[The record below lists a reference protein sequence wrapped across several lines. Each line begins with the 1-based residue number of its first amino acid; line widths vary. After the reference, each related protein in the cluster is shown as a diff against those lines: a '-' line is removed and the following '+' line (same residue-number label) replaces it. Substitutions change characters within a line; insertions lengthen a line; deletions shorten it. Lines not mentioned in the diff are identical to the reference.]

1 MKKNMTLVEEISELD
16 VELLKLLARRSKLLK
31 KTRRRKKEGAGT
43 DSISNEKRIR
53 LAWEESATKF
63 SRDPRLAHQMFT
75 LLQDIEFISR
85 DDAEDQNSFGLA
97 PNTQPVNVDITGPA
111 ALCPTQI
118 WIALAA
124 ANGVEC
130 NLTGI
135 STAHPVSDLVKG
147 FNQAGA
153 RLSWK
158 GNDLFCKE
166 SKALDFA
173 DKVIFAGNSEFN
185 VYLLALQAAASHG
198 TLKLTGGST
207 LKDADLS
214 AFRNFLPQLGARIA
228 HVIPRSNGLPAR
240 LECSGIIP
248 ETVVVP
254 ENLSEE
260 AVIAVLVAA
269 TTWKA
274 NVTIDLSQNAA
285 ATNALAIVDPIFESA
300 GIEYS
305 IEGTS
310 CAISPEEPDFPV
322 YPAITM
328 DPTICASILAY
339 PAFAGGKV
347 ALRGT
352 WPLDTAEGDAVVALL
367 KSVGLTIAI
376 KPDSIVATKP
386 ERGHSTDAVDMQ
398 NLSSNYFP
406 LAMALTCIKAA
417 ATKSPVE
424 LPAAPAGTSVEV
436 IESFVAQANMLLED
450 NKVHPNADIPHAK
463 IWTSPDAFWTMA
475 LGQLAFINRPL
486 QLSNPG
492 TITDLMPTFWMF
504 YNTLPEPTMVR
515 KPREEMS
522 GDKPKRRRV
531 FADNNSRGRSAD

>member
-1 MKKNMTLVEEISELD
+1 MTLVEEISELD
-16 VELLKLLARRSKLLK
+16 LELLKLLARRSKLLK

-43 DSISNEKRIR
+43 DSISNEKQIR

-63 SRDPRLAHQMFT
+63 SRDPRLVHQIFT

-85 DDAEDQNSFGLA
+85 DDAEDQTSFGLA

-111 ALCPTQI
+111 ALNPTQI

-135 STAHPVSDLVKG
+135 STAHPVSDIVKA

-158 GNDLFCKE
+158 GNDLYCKE

-185 VYLLALQAAASHG
+185 VYLLALQAAANHG
-198 TLKLTGGST
+198 ILKLTGGST

-228 HVIPRSNGLPAR
+228 HVVPRSNGLPVR
-240 LECSGIIP
+240 LECSGVIP
-248 ETVVVP
+248 ETVVIP
-254 ENLSEE
+254 ETLSEK
-260 AVIAVLVAA
+260 AIVATLVAA
-269 TTWKA
+269 TTWGMR
-274 NVTIDLSQNAA
+274 VTLDLSQNEAT
-285 ATNALAIVDPIFESA
+285 TNALAIVTPIFESA
-300 GIEYS
+300 GIEYVL
-305 IEGTS
+305 EGTNLTVL
-310 CAISPEEPDFPV
+310 PEEPDFPV

-328 DPTICASILAY
+328 DPTICASLLAY

-347 ALRGT
+347 TLRGT
-352 WPLDTAEGDAVVALL
+352 WPKDTAEGEAVVSLL
-367 KSVGLTIAI
+367 QSVGLTVTV
-376 KPDSIVATKP
+376 KPDSIVTVKP
-386 ERGHSTDAVDMQ
+386 ERGHSTDPVDMQ
-398 NLSSNYFP
+398 NLPESYFP

-417 ATKSPVE
+417 STKSPVK
-424 LPAAPAGTSVEV
+424 LPAAPAATSLEV
-436 IESFVAQANMLLED
+436 IESFAAQANMLLD
-450 NKVHPNADIPHAK
+450 DDKVHPNADIPHAK
-463 IWTSPDAFWTMA
+463 VWTSPDAFWTMA

-486 QLSNPG
+486 QLANPG
-492 TITDLMPTFWMF
+492 SITDLMPTFWMF
-504 YNTLPEPTMVR
+504 YNTLPEPSMVR

-531 FADNNSRGRSAD
+531 FADNNSRGRNAD

>member
-1 MKKNMTLVEEISELD
+1 MTLVEEISELD
-16 VELLKLLARRSKLLK
+16 LELLKLLARRSKLLK

-53 LAWEESATKF
+53 LAWEEAASKF

-75 LLQDIEFISR
+75 LLQDIDFISR
-85 DDAEDQNSFGLA
+85 DDAEDQTGFGLA

-111 ALCPTQI
+111 ALLPTQI

-130 NLTGI
+130 NLNGI
-135 STAHPVSDLVKG
+135 STAHPVSDIVKA

-158 GNDLFCKE
+158 GSDLFCKE

-185 VYLLALQAAASHG
+185 VYLLALQAAANYG

-228 HVIPRSNGLPAR
+228 HVVPRSNGLPVR
-240 LECSGIIP
+240 LECSGAIP
-248 ETVVVP
+248 ETVVLP
-254 ENLSEE
+254 ESLSEE
-260 AVIAVLVAA
+260 AVVATLVAA
-269 TTWKA
+269 TTWGVK
-274 NVTIDLSQNAA
+274 VTLDLSQNEA
-285 ATNALAIVDPIFESA
+285 ATNALSVVAPIFESA
-300 GIEYS
+300 GIEHE

-310 CAISPEEPDFPV
+310 LVILPEEPDFPV

-328 DPTICASILAY
+328 DPTICASLLAY

-347 ALRGT
+347 VLRGT
-352 WPLDTAEGDAVVALL
+352 WPKDTAEGDAVVSLL
-367 KSVGLTIAI
+367 KSVGLSVAV
-376 KPDSIVATKP
+376 KPDSIIAAKP
-386 ERGHSTDAVDMQ
+386 EKGHSTDPVDMQ
-398 NLSSNYFP
+398 NLPACYFP

-424 LPAAPAGTSVEV
+424 IPAAPAGTSHEV
-436 IESFVAQANMLLED
+436 IESFAAQANMLLDD

-463 IWTSPDAFWTMA
+463 LWTSPDAFWTMA

-515 KPREEMS
+515 KHREEKS

-531 FADNNSRGRSAD
+531 FADNNSRGGSAD